1 MLLLWG
7 IGDSFNHSYTE
18 EVIVIVKTEAGK
30 QQLLRLLQEH
40 DQNLEEIVVD
50 SRKQALELGL
60 SKLA

>member
-1 MLLLWG
+1 M
-7 IGDSFNHSYTE
+7 
-18 EVIVIVKTEAGK
+18 IVKTEAGK